1 MKKIT
6 SILLSVAIVLSLAA
20 CGGDSKDSSG
30 DAASSG
36 AEAETSGEINVYVGV
51 EEP

>member
-6 SILLSVAIVLSLAA
+6 SILLSVALVLSLAA

-30 DAASSG
+30 DAARR
-36 AEAETSGEINVYVGV
+36 AEAETSVRSMFM
-51 EEP
+51 